1 MSIVLITAPAHS
13 MVSVLAQKVAEKTG
27 WPLYSRAQLAEE
39 AHTQGIKL
47 SRLEASII
55 KSPIVSE
62 KLAWEKEIYLSFV
75 TDMLSKKIKD
85 QNLIYT
91 GRAAHLLFPGVKNV
105 LRVGVSVP
113 METRADIVSQ
123 QLNLNPGKALDYLHS
138 LDADIMK
145 WVHYVHR
152 ADLRDIS
159 NYDLQLNLENLSL
172 ANASEILM
180 QMAELPEFRLTEE
193 SVSHMDDLHTAARA
207 TLHLAF
213 NKETANLNLGVKASG
228 KVVTV
233 TYLPRQK
240 KVAESVSKVLSSL
253 DECHGHVCTMAET
266 NILYLSEHFDPKT
279 DDFVQITKLAKR
291 WGAAVELLRLVPPK
305 EGQPFFQEAAGP
317 EPRPTQGA
325 YTGGVEDD
333 VPEVSSDDGGLEN
346 TIEELVAMGRSAGGV
361 TIAGGQHEVI
371 DTLRDNDNYSLVIL
385 GDLFLSKGPQ
395 ASTRLTRELGLAIHE
410 RMKTPVIKID
420 ELKSQFLF
428 GAKQAFKLL
437 GFTAL
442 AVLIYGLVF
451 THQEPIMN
459 FLGGATHDHWK
470 WVAAVSVAL
479 FVPLVAYTYGTISGL
494 ILKLVNID

>member
-13 MVSVLAQKVAEKTG
+13 MISVLAEKLAEKTG
-27 WPLYSRAQLAEE
+27 WPLYSRGQLVEE
-39 AHTQGIKL
+39 AHAQGIKL
-47 SRLEASII
+47 SRLEASIV

-75 TDMLSKKIKD
+75 TDMLNQKIED

-91 GRAAHLLFPGVKNV
+91 GRAAHLLFPGVKNI

-113 METRADIVSQ
+113 MESRVDIVAK
-123 QLNLNPGKALDYLHS
+123 QLNLNPGKALDYLQS

-152 ADLRDIS
+152 ADLRDTS
-159 NYDLQLNLENLSL
+159 NYDLQMNLENLSL

-180 QMAELPEFRLTEE
+180 RMAELPEFRLTEE
-193 SVSHMDDLHTAARA
+193 SVSHMEDIHMAARA

-213 NKETANLNLGVKASG
+213 SKETSNLNLGVKASG

-240 KVAESVSKVLSSL
+240 KVAESVSRVLSTL
-253 DECHGHVCTMAET
+253 EECQGHVCTMAET
-266 NILYLSEHFDPKT
+266 NILYLSEHFDPKSE
-279 DDFVQITKLAKR
+279 DFIQITKLAKR
-291 WGAAVELLRLVPPK
+291 WGAAVELLRLIPPK
-305 EGQPFFQEAAGP
+305 DGKPFFQEASGP
-317 EPRPTQGA
+317 EPRPDHGA

-333 VPEVSSDDGGLEN
+333 GPEVSSDDGGLEN

-371 DTLRDNDNYSLVIL
+371 DTLRDNDNYSLVVL
-385 GDLFLSKGPQ
+385 GDLFLAKGPQ
-395 ASTRLTRELGLAIHE
+395 ASTRLTREMGLTIHE

-428 GAKQAFKLL
+428 GTKQAFKLL

-442 AVLIYGLVF
+442 AMCLYGLVF
-451 THQEPIMN
+451 THQEPILN
-459 FLGGATHDHWK
+459 FLGGSIHEHWK
-470 WVAAVSVAL
+470 WAASIAVAL

>member
-13 MVSVLAQKVAEKTG
+13 MARVLAQKLADKTG
-27 WPLYSRAQLAEE
+27 WPQYSRDRLAEE
-39 AHTQGIKL
+39 AHAQGIKL

-55 KSPIVSE
+55 KAPIVSE

-75 TDMLSKKIKD
+75 TDVLYKKIQD

-91 GRAAHLLFPGVKNV
+91 GRAAHLLFPGVKNI

-113 METRADIVSQ
+113 MEIRADIVAK
-123 QLNLNPGKALDYLHS
+123 QLNLNPGKALDYLKS
-138 LDADIMK
+138 LDVDIMK

-152 ADLRDIS
+152 ADLRDTS

-172 ANASEILM
+172 ANAADVLM
-180 QMAELPEFRLTEE
+180 QLAELPEFHLSDE
-193 SVSHMDDLHTAARA
+193 SVSHLEDLHLAARA
-207 TLHLAF
+207 TLHLAL
-213 NKETANLNLGVKASG
+213 NKETSNLNLGVRASG

-240 KVAESVSKVLSSL
+240 EVAESVSRVLGTL
-253 DECHGHVCTMAET
+253 EECKGNVCTMAET

-279 DDFVQITKLAKR
+279 EDFNQINQLAKR
-291 WGAAVELLRLVPPK
+291 WGAAIELIRLIPPK
-305 EGQPFFQEAAGP
+305 DGKPFFQEVAGP
-317 EPRPTQGA
+317 EPRPEHGA

-333 VPEVSSDDGGLEN
+333 GPEVSADDGGLDN

-371 DTLRDNDNYSLVIL
+371 DALRDNDNYSLVVL

-428 GAKQAFKLL
+428 GMKQAFKLL
-437 GFTAL
+437 MFCLIAL
-442 AVLIYGLVF
+442 CIYGLVF
-451 THQEPIMN
+451 SFQVPILN
-459 FLGGATHDHWK
+459 FLGGSLHEHWK
-470 WVAAVSVAL
+470 WAASVAVVL
-479 FVPLVAYTYGTISGL
+479 FVPFVAYIYGTISGL